1 MLCGSCIQPKK
12 QFKVQIID
20 ILEEID
26 SFCWPK
32 MHFWKVDKKFGRG
45 PPPWCIGRRTFRLG
59 SKSFFLFDFQKWGN
73 VTTDFWQF
81 FSFSTKSRPKMTNE
95 GKIGQNPLKISIF
108 EIFIFFTLLKY
119 FFVLIMI
126 QNINKAH
133 AKWIG

>member
-1 MLCGSCIQPKK
+1 
-12 QFKVQIID
+12 
-20 ILEEID
+20 
-26 SFCWPK
+26 
-32 MHFWKVDKKFGRG
+32 
-45 PPPWCIGRRTFRLG
+45 
-59 SKSFFLFDFQKWGN
+59 
-73 VTTDFWQF
+73 
-81 FSFSTKSRPKMTNE
+81 MTNE